1 MDYAW
6 WEDCVV
12 YQIYPRSFQ
21 DSNHDGVGDIQ
32 GIIQR
37 LDYLKSLRIDALWLS
52 PIFLSPMADFG
63 YDISSYREIDPI
75 FGTLADVEQLLE
87 EAHKRNLK
95 VLFDLVL
102 NHTSNMH
109 PWFQE
114 SRQSKDTEKADFY
127 IWSYTIPNNWYAAFG
142 GKAWSYDSTRKQY
155 YLHSFLPE
163 QPDLNWRNPDVVD
176 AVFGEIRFWL
186 EKGVDGF
193 RLDVINC
200 IVKDDTLRN
209 NPRILGSRP
218 RPYDM
223 QRHIFDR
230 NRSETHQK
238 LKMLRKL
245 MDEYGERVLVGEIMV
260 ELPGEPELA
269 ASFLGRYRDELHLS
283 FDFTLAATPFKAVRW
298 KIVAKRWYEAVGK
311 HRIPTWVLN
320 NHDLSRFYSREGE
333 SEAKAK
339 LAALFLCTQRGAIFM
354 YYGEEL
360 GLPDSKISRLQL
372 HDPLGKKYWP
382 FHPGRDPERGPMVW
396 SIGEGNGFSTAAP
409 WLPFAKAS
417 NRYSVENQ
425 ELEESSMLHHYRV
438 LLALRKDDD
447 TLRRG
452 LTSFVD
458 TSNVHILAY
467 CREHEG
473 QQRLILLNFSKRR
486 QTVDLPSFAL
496 KNLSCTLVFS
506 THPTLLHA
514 DDMGFENLMLEPYQG
529 LILSLADQTQ
539 EKS

>member
-200 IVKDDTLRN
+200 IVKDDTLRTT
-209 NPRILGSRP
+209 RILGSRP

-283 FDFTLAATPFKAVRW
+283 FDFTLAATPFNAVRW

-514 DDMGFENLMLEPYQG
+514 DDMGFENMMLEPYQG

>member
-360 GLPDSKISRLQL
+360 GLPDSKISRFKL